1 MNAMMRRWAGRDVAR
16 GSENLKIMTKIALK
30 LKIAKKISKN
40 RLRNSLA
47 PVRSSPANRKSF
59 PITFHVI
66 IIENYKYQSRNLNNY
81 PKNERKVVPLDQ
93 AAQCDGFLRGKVRK
107 SLENTEN
114 LMEVAKRRMETK
126 KKIVSNHEVIV
137 WFQFCSNLNKSS
149 LI

>member
-16 GSENLKIMTKIALK
+16 GSENLKIITKIALK

-93 AAQCDGFLRGKVRK
+93 AAQCDGFLRGKFGKVLKIPRFSWKLQNEEWKQRK
-107 SLENTEN
+107 KSFQT
-114 LMEVAKRRMETK
+114 TK
-126 KKIVSNHEVIV
+126 S
-137 WFQFCSNLNKSS
+137 QFGFNFVP
-149 LI
+149 I